1 MNFRNRQ
8 QALTILALV
17 AVALLAGDRLVLSPL
32 LKAWKERSTRLA
44 TLQRAVNQGD
54 TLLTRANE
62 IRQRWGGYRT
72 NTFSTEPS
80 VAQNQLL
87 KAFDRW
93 SRDSGAG
100 VTAIKPQW
108 KQPADSYSL
117 VECRVDAYGNLTAL
131 TRFLYNV
138 EQDPL
143 AVKVDSL
150 EITARDD
157 NGEQL
162 TLGLQVSGLILN
174 PGRAR

>member
-1 MNFRNRQ
+1 MNLRNRQ
-8 QALTILALV
+8 QALTLLALV
-17 AVALLAGDRLVLSPL
+17 AVALLAGDRLLLSPL
-32 LKAWKERSTRLA
+32 LKAWKERSARLV
-44 TLQRAVNQGD
+44 TLQRSVTQGE

-62 IRQRWGGYRT
+62 LRQRWSEFRT

-93 SRDSGAG
+93 SRESGAG

-108 KQPADSYSL
+108 KQPAKDHAL
-117 VECRVDAYGNLTAL
+117 VECRVDAYGNLSTL
-131 TRFLYNV
+131 SRFLYNI

-143 AVKVDSL
+143 AVKVEAIEL
-150 EITARDD
+150 TARDD

-174 PGRAR
+174 VGRTP